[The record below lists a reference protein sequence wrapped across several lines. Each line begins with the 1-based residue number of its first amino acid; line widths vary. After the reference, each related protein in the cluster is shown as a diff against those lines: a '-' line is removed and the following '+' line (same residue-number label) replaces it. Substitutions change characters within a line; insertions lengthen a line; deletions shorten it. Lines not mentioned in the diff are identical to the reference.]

1 MHSELCTLK
10 ALNSLITSSRGGL
23 DALVQM
29 QCLPGPITAFIAE
42 PMNRKDRRMLASN
55 IKDLR
60 RIILI
65 ITCSFLEISQAL
77 KKILSNK

>member
-1 MHSELCTLK
+1 MHSELCTLE

-29 QCLPGPITAFIAE
+29 QGLPGPITAFIAE

-65 ITCSFLEISQAL
+65 ITCSFLEISQA
-77 KKILSNK
+77 